1 MALLDFPDMHIE
13 RIATGRLKTVV
24 VSREILIV
32 GGPNI
37 GGGWLE
43 AETPKGRQKQLF
55 DSPSVTKRGRRD
67 SNAQPSDRQSDALTN
82 WATAP

>member
-37 GGGWLE
+37 GGRVIGGRD
-43 AETPKGRQKQLF
+43 AEEPAKTT
-55 DSPSVTKRGRRD
+55 V
-67 SNAQPSDRQSDALTN
+67 
-82 WATAP
+82 